1 MWRVFGLILVGD
13 KDYFIDN
20 ARRTFKIDSI
30 KAMLDTLGIA
40 LSDTGYKIRRLK
52 DNASDKFL
60 EIIAPINL
68 VKTFGQL
75 PECRAIVTT
84 GEKAA
89 SIIAR
94 LTDTD
99 IPRTGTCL
107 VIPAGHIE
115 GVERS
120 ILHYRMPSTSRAYP
134 LQLSA
139 KAAMYARMLLEQNVL
154 PHPVFPEA
162 SIPTTNK

>member
-13 KDYFIDN
+13 KDYFIDT
-20 ARRTFKIDSI
+20 ARSSFKIDSI

-68 VKTFGQL
+68 EKTFGQL
-75 PECRAIVTT
+75 PECKAIVTT

-89 SIIAR
+89 SIIAQ
-94 LTDTD
+94 LTNTD
-99 IPRTGTCL
+99 IPRTGTSL

-120 ILHYRMPSTSRAYP
+120 ICHYRMPSTSRAYP

-139 KAAMYARMLLEQNVL
+139 KAAMYARMLLEQNLL
-154 PHPVFPEA
+154 PHPTYPEA
-162 SIPTTNK
+162 SIPTINK